1 MPINITDLIV
11 LAILVVSGLLAFA
24 RGFVHEVL
32 SAMGWVGAA
41 AATWFLFPLAAPLAR
56 QMIEFTLIA
65 DLVTGTV
72 IFLVWLVGLSW
83 ISHKISRRVRDSAL
97 NALDRSLGFLFGV
110 ARGIILT
117 CIAWILYESTLP
129 PSEHPAWI
137 SEARS
142 LPLIEKGS
150 DLLVLLAAR
159 EGPEG
164 GRDAFEKM
172 IEETA
177 RRAGDAVDDIIRESE
192 KAATKAAGEAA
203 GKALESQE
211 ILPKDY
217 LAPRTA
223 PAPDADTQDEKG
235 YKSNDRRQMERLL
248 EDQAE

>member
-11 LAILVVSGLLAFA
+11 LAVLVASGLLAFA

-32 SAMGWVGAA
+32 SAMGLVGAFV
-41 AATWFLFPLAAPLAR
+41 ATWFLFPLAAPLAR
-56 QMIEFTLIA
+56 QFIEMGLIA
-65 DLVTGTV
+65 DATTGIV
-72 IFLVWLVGLSW
+72 IFLVGLGVFTW

-110 ARGIILT
+110 ARGVILV
-117 CIAWILYESTLP
+117 CIAWIMYESALSP
-129 PSEHPAWI
+129 PEHPTWI
-137 SEARS
+137 REARS

-150 DLLVLLAAR
+150 DLMVLLVAR
-159 EGPEG
+159 EGPEQ
-164 GRDAFEKM
+164 GRRAFEKM

-177 RRAGDAVDDIIRESE
+177 RRAGDAVDEIIRESE
-192 KAATKAAGEAA
+192 KAAADAADEAA
-203 GKALESQE
+203 GKPLESQE

-223 PAPDADTQDEKG
+223 PAPDADSEAEKG

-248 EDQAE
+248 KDQAE